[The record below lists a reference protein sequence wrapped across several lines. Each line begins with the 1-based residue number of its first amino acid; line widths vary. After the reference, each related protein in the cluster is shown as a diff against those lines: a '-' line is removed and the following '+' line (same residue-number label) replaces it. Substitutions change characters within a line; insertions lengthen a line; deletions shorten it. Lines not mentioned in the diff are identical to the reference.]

1 MLQTLPSLRLTGATI
16 LRDGA
21 LQQRSIA
28 FSEGRITRGPLPEV
42 DLTGYLILPGIID
55 LHGDAF
61 ERHISPRPSAPF
73 ALQTGLRATDR
84 DAAANGVT
92 TAWLAQSWSWEGGTR
107 GPDFALS
114 LMQALSDYRAR
125 DALTDL
131 RLQIR
136 CETHTVETEARL
148 VEAVRHFGIDY
159 VVFNDH
165 LDEAEHMLAA
175 RPEEFHFWAK
185 RLGRTSETH
194 RAALLTAQ
202 RQRREVPRYLC
213 RLAEQFDALGV
224 TYGSHDDPDGETRET
239 FSMIG
244 AKICEFPTA
253 RPAAALA
260 RAVGDPILMGAPNVV
275 RGGSQDRRDRAD
287 PRRPLRCAGL
297 GLLLPSPGTGR
308 VPAGRRRAAPACR
321 RLGHGLVPPGTYP
334 APARPGPPR
343 SRPARRHGG
352 DRPLDPRHRGDDQR
366 RPHQPPRRRGRPPL
380 HLRPP
385 PRRHVRRIT
394 FFLLHILGGVAKGD
408 GGRQPPATPAEIAYP
423 SYFSRNAAAGIARK
437 SSSATRRA

>member
-84 DAAANGVT
+84 DAAANGIT

-275 RGGSQDRRDRAD
+275 RGGSQAGNIAATELIR
-287 PRRPLRCAGL
+287 AGL
-297 GLLLPSPGTGR
+297 CDALVSDYYYPALAQAAFQLADDGLLPL
-308 VPAGRRRAAPACR
+308 AAAWDMIS
-321 RLGHGLVPPGTYP
+321 
-334 APARPGPPR
+334 
-343 SRPARRHGG
+343 SRPAHILRLH
-352 DRPLDPRHRGDDQR
+352 DRGRLDPG
-366 RPHQPPRRRGRPPL
+366 
-380 HLRPP
+380 LRADMVVIDPST
-385 PRRHVRRIT
+385 RAIEATISGGRIT
-394 FFLLHILGGVAKGD
+394 HLAGEAAHRFTCVPHRA
-408 GGRQPPATPAEIAYP
+408 AMAAE
-423 SYFSRNAAAGIARK
+423 
-437 SSSATRRA
+437 

>member
-148 VEAVRHFGIDY
+148 IEAVRHFGIDY

-275 RGGSQDRRDRAD
+275 RGGSQAGNIAATELIR
-287 PRRPLRCAGL
+287 AGL
-297 GLLLPSPGTGR
+297 CDALVSDYYYPALAQAAFQLADDGLLPL
-308 VPAGRRRAAPACR
+308 AAAWDM
-321 RLGHGLVPPGTYP
+321 VS
-334 APARPGPPR
+334 
-343 SRPARRHGG
+343 SRPAHILRLH
-352 DRPLDPRHRGDDQR
+352 DRGRLDPG
-366 RPHQPPRRRGRPPL
+366 
-380 HLRPP
+380 LRADMVVINPST
-385 PRRHVRRIT
+385 RAIEATISGGRIT
-394 FFLLHILGGVAKGD
+394 HLAGEAAHRFTCVPHRA
-408 GGRQPPATPAEIAYP
+408 AMAAE
-423 SYFSRNAAAGIARK
+423 
-437 SSSATRRA
+437 